1 MAMPKTRPKTS
12 PKKTKPKMKSKVQP
26 KPVSIT
32 SSKTYWITLTLVMVV
47 FGSVYGYIMKVAVA
61 AIGLL
66 LATVLV
72 LIGFA
77 FYLKFKQSTQ
87 NNRSRATFIF
97 SGASIIGFLI
107 WVAVVLVLVATGS
120 WVQIEASIGDNFF
133 AVTSMIISLTSGAI
147 IGDILCENKEKI
159 SFFLRSKFSR

>member
-1 MAMPKTRPKTS
+1 MPKTRPKTT
-12 PKKTKPKMKSKVQP
+12 PKETKPKMKSKLQP

-32 SSKTYWITLTLVMVV
+32 SSKTYWITLALMMVV
-47 FGSVYGYIMKVAVA
+47 FGSVYGYITKVAVV

-87 NNRSRATFIF
+87 NNRIRATFIF

-107 WVAVVLVLVATGS
+107 WVAVVLVLDATGS
-120 WVQIEASIGDNFF
+120 WVQIEASMSDNFF
-133 AVTSMIISLTSGAI
+133 AVTSLIICLTSGAI
-147 IGDILCENKEKI
+147 IGDILFENKEKI
-159 SFFLRSKFSR
+159 SLFLQNKFSR